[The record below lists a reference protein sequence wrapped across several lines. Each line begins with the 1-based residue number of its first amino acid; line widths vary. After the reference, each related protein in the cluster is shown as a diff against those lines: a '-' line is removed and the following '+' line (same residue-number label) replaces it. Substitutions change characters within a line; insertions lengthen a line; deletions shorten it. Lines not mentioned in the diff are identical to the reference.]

1 MKKIYVLGL
10 GPGDVN
16 LLTLKAVERL
26 NSGKINFLRTEKHP
40 TVDYLRENN
49 IAYRSYDYIYEN
61 SKDFEQIY
69 DSIAKDLIKQVKI
82 YNSINYFTPGNP
94 LVAEKSVELLIKLAE
109 REKIDIEIV
118 PGMSFIDPIISGIK
132 RDPINGLKILD
143 ALVLKSN
150 ELDINVDN
158 IITQVY
164 NKRVASEVKLTISEV
179 YGDEYEIIFI
189 DSSGMKDKE
198 KMLRIPVYKLDRLE
212 EIGDLTSVYVP
223 KVDKKQKKVYDI
235 NDLLNIMEKLRSAEG
250 CPWDIRQT
258 YTSLRENVIEEAY
271 EVVDAVDNEDIDGLA
286 EELGDLLLQVV
297 FYSQMAKEDGYFN
310 FIDITTAITDKLIF
324 RHPHVFNVKKLEKS
338 DEVVYNWN
346 HAKFKSRNLESYTD
360 RLKDIQ
366 KLPALMKSYKVQE
379 RASDIGFDW
388 NNVAGALEKV
398 KEEYFEVL
406 EALELFE
413 GGDARAIE
421 EELGDLLFS
430 VVNVCRFLNLNPEVV
445 LNKTTNKFIKRFE
458 KMEIESEKIGKKL
471 EEMTLEEM
479 DVLWNKS
486 KVHKN
491 L

>member
-82 YNSINYFTPGNP
+82 YNNINYFTPGNP

-212 EIGDLTSVYVP
+212 EIGDLTSVY
-223 KVDKKQKKVYDI
+223 
-235 NDLLNIMEKLRSAEG
+235 
-250 CPWDIRQT
+250 
-258 YTSLRENVIEEAY
+258 
-271 EVVDAVDNEDIDGLA
+271 
-286 EELGDLLLQVV
+286 
-297 FYSQMAKEDGYFN
+297 
-310 FIDITTAITDKLIF
+310 
-324 RHPHVFNVKKLEKS
+324 
-338 DEVVYNWN
+338 
-346 HAKFKSRNLESYTD
+346 
-360 RLKDIQ
+360 
-366 KLPALMKSYKVQE
+366 
-379 RASDIGFDW
+379 
-388 NNVAGALEKV
+388 
-398 KEEYFEVL
+398 
-406 EALELFE
+406 
-413 GGDARAIE
+413 
-421 EELGDLLFS
+421 
-430 VVNVCRFLNLNPEVV
+430 
-445 LNKTTNKFIKRFE
+445 
-458 KMEIESEKIGKKL
+458 
-471 EEMTLEEM
+471 
-479 DVLWNKS
+479 
-486 KVHKN
+486 
-491 L
+491 